1 MKFSPMTDTIGADV
15 EDCDLNDLIHDK
27 FSDIRD
33 ALWKHLVLRFRGQKF
48 GDEAQLNLNARFGN
62 LDFTP
67 ERLIR
72 GEIRISDS
80 PYMEVVSNI
89 LEDGRA
95 IGALGNHELV
105 WHSDMSFLKWPYG
118 VSILRSVELPPSG
131 GDTSFANMFHA
142 LDYMPT
148 SPRREVE
155 GRSTIQDGFLD
166 TKSGEWR
173 GTLTDN
179 NQFVEG
185 QYDGT
190 PAIHPIV
197 RTHPETQRQ
206 YVYLGR
212 RPRSSVAGL
221 QEADNKTLLDD
232 LWTHAT
238 RPGFTWTQKW
248 QVGDVILWDNRCTM
262 HHRTEFDVN
271 TRRILRRTASRGE
284 VPY

>member
-89 LEDGRA
+89 FEDGRP

-105 WHSDMSFLKWPYG
+105 WHSDMSFLKRPYG

-131 GDTSFANMFHA
+131 GDTSFANMLHA
-142 LDYMPT
+142 LDTMP
-148 SPRREVE
+148 SSLRRGVE

-179 NQFVEG
+179 NQIVEG

-212 RPRSSVAGL
+212 RPRSSVVDF
-221 QEADNKTLLDD
+221 QEADSKTLLDE
-232 LWTHAT
+232 LWKHAT
-238 RPGFTWTQKW
+238 RSEFTWTQKW
-248 QVGDVILWDNRCTM
+248 KLGDVILWDNRCTM

-271 TRRILRRTASRGE
+271 ARRILRRTASRGE